1 MKCLRCQ
8 SEMKHYDFQ
17 STFKIVGAESKP
29 RPFESQKQHIY
40 NPQSVYICKECGY
53 VEFSIS
59 PCENPDI

>member
-17 STFKIVGAESKP
+17 STFEIVGSESEPKP
-29 RPFESQKQHIY
+29 FQPIERHYY

-53 VEFSIS
+53 VEFSIN